1 LRVPIPIQTKG
12 NVSMRHMSRRDTL
25 KLSGVVIAVL
35 AGVPTRARAEAE
47 SLISDFSRGK
57 TPRSDGLVL
66 DIPLAAENANAV
78 PVTIRLD
85 KTVQQ
90 GRGCEEFLLIAERN
104 PIPETSRFKFSP
116 TIGMADVTT
125 RIRLAES
132 QTVIAMARMSDGEIF
147 IQRVAVTVTFG
158 GCNG

>member
-1 LRVPIPIQTKG
+1 M
-12 NVSMRHMSRRDTL
+12 NNMSRRDTI
-25 KLSGVVIAVL
+25 KLGGVVIAVL
-35 AGVPTRARAEAE
+35 AGVPTRARAQTE
-47 SLISDFSRGK
+47 SLVSEFARGK
-57 TPRSDGLVL
+57 TPRNEGLVL

-85 KTVQQ
+85 KPAYQ

-132 QTVIAMARMSDGEIF
+132 QTIIAMARMSDSEIL
-147 IQRVAVTVTFG
+147 IQRVVVAVTFG